1 MLKTVF
7 VKTPSPKAV
16 DTREVLRYAGAK
28 DDAAE
33 LIPMINSLSESSK
46 DVFSYKVCYYAFRVF
61 QKGENIDLGFASV
74 RSETLKKRL
83 SGCDYALVFAAT
95 VGIGIDR
102 MILRAE
108 HTSQSTALLLE
119 ALGSERVEALCDA
132 FCEEIK
138 ENSKEAGYGI
148 TGRFSPG
155 YGDIP
160 LSLQKD
166 IFCVLDAPRKIGLT
180 LNESLI
186 MSPKKSVSAIIGFK
200 NIKGEK

>member
-138 ENSKEAGYGI
+138 ENSKEAGYL
-148 TGRFSPG
+148 FSPG
-155 YGDIP
+155 AM
-160 LSLQKD
+160 L
-166 IFCVLDAPRKIGLT
+166 
-180 LNESLI
+180 
-186 MSPKKSVSAIIGFK
+186 
-200 NIKGEK
+200 